1 MNNNEQYIIKMME
14 AAVEGILKGCDSSE
28 ILGMQ
33 DYTRGM
39 RDGME
44 IIMNNIKMLKEIL
57 R

>member
-1 MNNNEQYIIKMME
+1 MSSNEQYIIKMME
-14 AAVEGILKGCDSSE
+14 AAVDGVLKGCDASE

-57 R
+57 K

>member
-1 MNNNEQYIIKMME
+1 MSSNEQYIIKMME
-14 AAVEGILKGCDSSE
+14 AAVDGVLKGCDASE

-39 RDGME
+39 RDGLE

-57 R
+57 K